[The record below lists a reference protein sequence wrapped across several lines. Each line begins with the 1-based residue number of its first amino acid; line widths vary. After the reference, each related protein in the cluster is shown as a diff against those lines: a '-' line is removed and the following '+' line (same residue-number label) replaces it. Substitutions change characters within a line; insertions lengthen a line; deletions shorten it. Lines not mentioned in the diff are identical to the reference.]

1 MRKNLN
7 TDGGIEMNKRKI
19 WIWIVGVAVVLIIGL
34 TVGGLG
40 MLGRL
45 PWQGGDLYE
54 DPQGRF
60 SMEVDPSWEQVE
72 TEASFTQF
80 KVPEP
85 LVNIYMLVLES
96 STVDEAFSQAMEVVG
111 FDPGLLVGD
120 STTTF
125 GDWYAYQQADAEGY
139 NYALAGQV
147 VGDKA
152 YVMMV
157 KTDKPGVSV
166 ENAAI
171 LRALYSI
178 KITGKE
184 EVVIGSYADL
194 EALVRKE
201 VDRLAGSSLSIAV
214 VHQGEIV
221 YTYVYGEAN
230 PVEGIP
236 ADTQTIYQ
244 FGSMTK
250 VVTASALM
258 QLVEQGLVDLDAWP
272 GEYIPEFPERWNV
285 TVRQLLDHSACMP
298 DSDRL
303 TDGLI
308 AYPGESFTSLE
319 EIFTAYVRDYPDLV
333 CEPGK
338 VSVYA
343 NSHYLALARIIE
355 EVSGEPYDTYVVDH
369 LLTPLAAKSIQ
380 FQFVEADE
388 RYAKDQYP
396 AAKVDDFIAQLND
409 YRGPGQEKLV
419 LQKGESFATLN
430 DYQILPPW
438 GGLRGTP
445 SDVTHFMQMH
455 LSGGRYGGN
464 QILKPETVAAMQAMQ
479 TSKDGSPLGFGLSWW
494 IGEDDFGDYYYHVGD
509 GAGSEGTMRIYPDL
523 GLGVVVMS
531 NVTGYQRDRIVEGL
545 VSAWMHEK

>member
-1 MRKNLN
+1 
-7 TDGGIEMNKRKI
+7 MNKRKV
-19 WIWIVGVAVVLIIGL
+19 WFWIIGGFVIL
-34 TVGGLG
+34 VAGVIVTGLG
-40 MLGRL
+40 ILGRL
-45 PWQGGDLYE
+45 PWQGGDLYQ

-60 SMEVDPSWEQVE
+60 TMEIDPSWEQVE
-72 TEASFTQF
+72 TDGSYAQF
-80 KVPEP
+80 KLPEP
-85 LVNIYMLVLES
+85 PVNMYLLVLEA
-96 STVDEAFSQAMEVVG
+96 STVDEAFSQAMKVVG
-111 FDPGLLVGD
+111 FDPGLLGGD
-120 STTTF
+120 AVTTF
-125 GDWYAYQQADAEGY
+125 GDWHAYQQDDSAGLT
-139 NYALAGQV
+139 YALAGQI

-152 YVMMV
+152 YVLMV

-166 ENAAI
+166 ENAAL

-178 KITGKE
+178 KIAGKE
-184 EVVIGSYADL
+184 EIVIESYADV
-194 EALVRKE
+194 EDYVRKE

-221 YTYVYGEAN
+221 YTYAYGQAN
-230 PVEGIP
+230 PAAGIP

-258 QLVEQGLVDLDAWP
+258 QLVEQGRVDLDAWP

-285 TVRQLLDHSACMP
+285 TVRQLLTHSACMP
-298 DSDRL
+298 HSDRL

-308 AYPGESFTSLE
+308 AYPGESFPPLE
-319 EIFTAYVRDYPDLV
+319 EVFTTYVKDYPDLV

-338 VSVYA
+338 ASAYS
-343 NSHYLALARIIE
+343 NPPFLALARIIE
-355 EVSGEPYDTYVVDH
+355 EVSGEPYDAYVVDH
-369 LLTPLAAKSIQ
+369 LLTPLAMESTSFK
-380 FQFVEADE
+380 FVEVDE

-409 YRGPGQEKLV
+409 YRGPGQEELV
-419 LQKGESFATLN
+419 LQKGEPFATLN

-445 SDVTHFMQMH
+445 SDVTHFVQMH
-455 LSGGRYGGN
+455 LSGGRYGDN
-464 QILKPETVAAMQAMQ
+464 QILKPETVAAMQEIQ
-479 TSKDGSPLGFGLSWW
+479 LSTDGKPLGFGLSWW
-494 IGEDDFGDYYYHVGD
+494 IRKDDFGDFYYHVGD

-531 NVTGYQRDRIVEGL
+531 NVRGYQRDRIVEGL

>member
-1 MRKNLN
+1 
-7 TDGGIEMNKRKI
+7 MNKRKV
-19 WIWIVGVAVVLIIGL
+19 WFWIIGGFVL
-34 TVGGLG
+34 LIAGLFVGGLG
-40 MLGRL
+40 LLGRL
-45 PWQGGDLYE
+45 PWQGGNLYK

-60 SMEVDPSWEQVE
+60 TMQVDPSWERVE
-72 TEASFTQF
+72 TDGPYTQF
-80 KVPEP
+80 KVPDPP
-85 LVNIYMLVLES
+85 LNMYLLVLEAG
-96 STVDEAFSQAMEVVG
+96 TVDDAFSQALETVG
-111 FDPGLLVGD
+111 FDPGLLGGD
-120 STTTF
+120 SVTTF
-125 GDWYAYQQADAEGY
+125 GDWHAYQQTDTAGLTY
-139 NYALAGQV
+139 GLAGQI

-152 YVMMV
+152 YVMMI

-166 ENAAI
+166 ENVAI
-171 LRALYSI
+171 LRALTSI
-178 KITGKE
+178 KIAGKE
-184 EVVIGSYADL
+184 EIAIESFSDV

-214 VHQGEIV
+214 VHQSEIV
-221 YTYVYGEAN
+221 YTYAYGQAN
-230 PVEGIP
+230 PAAGIP

-244 FGSMTK
+244 YGSMTK

-258 QLVEQGLVDLDAWP
+258 QLVEQGKVDLDAWP
-272 GEYIPEFPERWNV
+272 GEYIPEFPKRWNV

-298 DSDRL
+298 DNQRL

-308 AYPGESFTSLE
+308 AYPGESFAPLE
-319 EIFTAYVRDYPDLV
+319 EVFTTYVKDYPDLV

-338 VSVYA
+338 ASAYS
-343 NSHYLALARIIE
+343 NPHFLALARIIE

-369 LLTPLAAKSIQ
+369 LLTPLAMESTR

-388 RYAKDQYP
+388 RYAKDQFP
-396 AAKVDDFIAQLND
+396 VAKVDNFIAELND

-445 SDVTHFMQMH
+445 SDVTHFLQMQ
-455 LSGGRYGGN
+455 LNGGRYGDI
-464 QILKPETVAAMQAMQ
+464 QILKPETVAAMQEMQ
-479 TSKDGSPLGFGLSWW
+479 SSTDGSSLGLGLSWW
-494 IGEDDFGDYYYHVGD
+494 IGKDDFGDFYYHVGD

-531 NVTGYQRDRIVEGL
+531 NTTGYPRDRIVEGL
-545 VSAWMHEK
+545 VNAWKNEK

>member
-1 MRKNLN
+1 
-7 TDGGIEMNKRKI
+7 MNKRKV
-19 WIWIVGVAVVLIIGL
+19 WLWIVGGLVLITTVIV
-34 TVGGLG
+34 VGGLG
-40 MLGRL
+40 LLGRL
-45 PWQGGDLYE
+45 PWQRADLYE

-72 TEASFTQF
+72 TDGSYTQF
-80 KVPEP
+80 KLPDP
-85 LVNIYMLVLES
+85 PVNIYMLVLEAGS
-96 STVDEAFSQAMEVVG
+96 VNDAFSQAMEVVG
-111 FDPGLLVGD
+111 FDPGLLGGD

-147 VGDKA
+147 VGENA

-166 ENAAI
+166 ENTAI

-178 KITGKE
+178 KIAGKE
-184 EVVIGSYADL
+184 EVVIENYADL

-201 VDRLAGSSLSIAV
+201 MDRLAGSVSMAV

-221 YTYVYGEAN
+221 YTYVYGQAN
-230 PVEGIP
+230 PAAGIP
-236 ADTQTIYQ
+236 ADIQTIYQ

-258 QLVEQGLVDLDAWP
+258 QLVEQGKVDLDAWP

-285 TVRQLLDHSACMP
+285 TVRQLLDHTACMP

-303 TDGLI
+303 IDGLI
-308 AYPGESFTSLE
+308 AYPGESFASLE
-319 EIFTAYVRDYPDLV
+319 EIFTAYSRDFPDLV
-333 CEPGK
+333 CEPGRA
-338 VSVYA
+338 SVYA

-369 LLTPLAAKSIQ
+369 LLTPLEAKSIQ
-380 FQFVEADE
+380 FQFVESDE

-396 AAKVDDFIAQLND
+396 TAKVDEFIAQLND
-409 YRGPGQEKLV
+409 YRGPGQEKLI
-419 LQKGESFATLN
+419 LQKGETFATLN

-445 SDVTHFMQMH
+445 SDVTNFLQMH
-455 LSGGRYGGN
+455 LSGGRYGDK
-464 QILKPETVAAMQAMQ
+464 QILQPETVAAMQEMQ
-479 TSKDGSPLGFGLSWW
+479 MSTDGSPLGFGLSWL
-494 IGEDDFGDYYYHVGD
+494 IDEDDFGDFNYHVGN
-509 GAGSEGTMRIYPDL
+509 GAGSESTMRIYPDL